1 MSFQHHSE
9 GMSPEM
15 RKLFEDEQASRQR
28 FQDQVDR
35 RAKRTFS
42 EGRLGAKELVEGL
55 RESLQQVSG
64 PAPAINAAARERWF
78 REALSRLLEEH
89 GAAIEVISDGGH
101 LATSLIQVTMNGE
114 WDGEYNQV
122 RQFAQFVL

>member
-1 MSFQHHSE
+1 MRQCAADIRE
-9 GMSPEM
+9 YEQTKISPEVTAQT
-15 RKLFEDEQASRQR
+15 LSAIVEGIAARQ
-28 FQDQVDR
+28 
-35 RAKRTFS
+35 
-42 EGRLGAKELVEGL
+42 EKELVEGL

-78 REALSRLLEEH
+78 REALNRLLEEH

-101 LATSLIQVTMNGE
+101 LATPLIQVTMNGE